1 MAEVEP
7 RAGHRPGGASQG
19 AAGEPGAEPVSR
31 GSRDADRPAGL
42 AGDLARA
49 FAGPGGTRASRPR
62 AAADPGPYGEQPYG
76 EQPYAEHPSGAH
88 AAVEAPAGADLAVA
102 GAVAVPAGGVAGPRE
117 HGPDGVGPELG
128 QLGERPAVA
137 DPDATAAALGGRLAP
152 DTTSGGPD
160 GAGFGEPPF
169 GRPRPTPRP
178 TPAARRPQPAAPTAR
193 PEPGLDPADHSAVQ
207 LPPSPALLCD
217 ASGIVLHTNAA
228 LRRLAGSADPTGMKL
243 PQLLVGPDSDARLVR
258 ADRRLA
264 RVKVVRWPQPG
275 NRSVVLLT
283 AFPDATAAPSD
294 EAPALDLE
302 RATRS
307 GTWTFDLQAGTLTRS
322 EGLVELY
329 RSLGVRPDGVD
340 GPIEGEQ
347 VERVCRLLRRGP
359 DELSSPGRPAHSS
372 EIRPEGG
379 SVLSCRT
386 RIDRTPGGAPLR
398 LIGTVQDVTD
408 RRRAESRAQRS
419 GQRFAE
425 LVATITTGVAM
436 LDGRGRIVDANPAL
450 CRLLDADLET
460 LRGVPARSLSAEP
473 QSGDRDGLPDW
484 LRAPSDQE
492 STYRIDSLP
501 LLRADGTRV
510 DCEVVVNAAPSDDG
524 RPFWLLV
531 VTDVGERRRAADV
544 LREAHTVD
552 PLTRLPNRA
561 GLLELADRALAGPD
575 APRVAVVVGDVD
587 DFARVNTGLG
597 HADGDTLLVEL
608 AGRLQRDLPSLCT
621 AGRLAGDEFAVVCV
635 DVDTVGGPQALGAT
649 VAELLRGTVTVG
661 GRPVTLTASVGVA
674 TPDAV
679 PAGPHPPR
687 GDDLLRSAEITV
699 QQAKQRGRGTV
710 GIADRGTVG
719 PACRQLELEAELRAA
734 IESDALRL
742 EYQPVV
748 APDGT
753 VLSAEALLRWSHPVH
768 GEVSPGE
775 FLPVAQRS
783 GLQRDLDLWVL
794 RTATAE
800 AATWPRHGQ
809 RIAVAVN
816 LAGLL
821 PADPAFL
828 DEVTA
833 VVEGSGLGWDQ
844 LVLELVETSLVAL
857 PRPALDAM
865 SELVRRGVRF
875 AVDDFG
881 TGYSSLARLKELPAQ
896 TVKVDRAFVT
906 GVGTDP
912 ADFALAR
919 AVVEVARAMGR
930 ATVAE
935 GVETAEQ
942 FHVLRGL
949 GVNAFQGWLFARSL
963 RPDDLHR
970 VLRGGGLPTPAT
982 TGTPPGGTPG
992 AW

>member
-1 MAEVEP
+1 MAELDP
-7 RAGHRPGGASQG
+7 RTGHRPGGTPRGVYDDEPMGG
-19 AAGEPGAEPVSR
+19 AAGDPR
-31 GSRDADRPAGL
+31 RDVDRPTGI

-49 FAGPGGTRASRPR
+49 FAGPGGTAASRPR
-62 AAADPGPYGEQPYG
+62 PA
-76 EQPYAEHPSGAH
+76 PS
-88 AAVEAPAGADLAVA
+88 P
-102 GAVAVPAGGVAGPRE
+102 
-117 HGPDGVGPELG
+117 
-128 QLGERPAVA
+128 RPAE
-137 DPDATAAALGGRLAP
+137 
-152 DTTSGGPD
+152 
-160 GAGFGEPPF
+160 GEPL
-169 GRPRPTPRP
+169 
-178 TPAARRPQPAAPTAR
+178 AEALYAPTAGNAADVFDGAAPMTGAAPVPGAPEARADRAPSPVPR
-193 PEPGLDPADHSAVQ
+193 PAADELPQLPA

-217 ASGIVLHTNAA
+217 AAGTVLHTNAA

-264 RVKVVRWPQPG
+264 RVKVVRWPHPG
-275 NRSVVLLT
+275 DHTVVLLT
-283 AFPDATAAPSD
+283 AFPDAAPAASD

-329 RSLGVRPDGVD
+329 RVLGVRPDGPD

-347 VERVCRLLRRGP
+347 VERVCRMLRRGP
-359 DELSSPGRPAHSS
+359 EESSSAAHASHSS

-379 SVLSCRT
+379 AVLSCRT

-398 LIGTVQDVTD
+398 LIGTVQDVSD

-419 GQRFAE
+419 GQRFAD

-460 LRGVPARSLSAEP
+460 LRGVPARALSAEP
-473 QSGDRDGLPDW
+473 QRGDRGGLPDW
-484 LRAPSDQE
+484 LRDPSHPE
-492 STYRIDSLP
+492 PTYRIESLP

-544 LREAHTVD
+544 LREANTVD

-561 GLLELADRALAGPD
+561 GLLELADRLLSGPGAD
-575 APRVAVVVGDVD
+575 RVAVVCGDVD

-597 HADGDTLLVEL
+597 HDAGDTLLTEL
-608 AGRLQRDLPSLCT
+608 AGRLQRELPPLCT
-621 AGRLAGDEFAVVCV
+621 AARLSADEFAVVCA
-635 DVDTVGGPQALGAT
+635 DTDDVGGAATLAGT
-649 VAELLRGTVTVG
+649 VADLLRGSVTVA
-661 GRPVTLTASVGVA
+661 GRPVTLSASVGVA
-674 TPDAV
+674 TRDAV
-679 PAGPHPPR
+679 PEGPRAPR
-687 GDDLLRSAEITV
+687 GDDLLRSAEVAV
-699 QQAKQRGRGTV
+699 QQAKKRGRGTV
-710 GIADRGTVG
+710 VVADRGTVG
-719 PACRQLELEAELRAA
+719 PAQRQLELEAELRAA
-734 IESDALRL
+734 IESDELRL

-748 APDGT
+748 GPDGT

-775 FLPVAQRS
+775 FLPVAQRG

-794 RTATAE
+794 RTAAAE
-800 AATWPRHGQ
+800 AATWPRHG
-809 RIAVAVN
+809 RSIAVAVN

-821 PADPAFL
+821 PADPDFL
-828 DEVTA
+828 EEVSA
-833 VVEGSGLGWDQ
+833 IVDGAGLGWDQ

-982 TGTPPGGTPG
+982 TATPPGGTPG

>member
-1 MAEVEP
+1 MSEQES
-7 RAGHRPGGASQG
+7 RAGHRPGASVG
-19 AAGEPGAEPVSR
+19 DPAGGRAEQAPGAR
-31 GSRDADRPAGL
+31 RDRDRDPGL

-49 FAGPGGTRASRPR
+49 FAGPGGTPAGRARPGPDDEPLLDR
-62 AAADPGPYGEQPYG
+62 AEALNLAAA
-76 EQPYAEHPSGAH
+76 
-88 AAVEAPAGADLAVA
+88 
-102 GAVAVPAGGVAGPRE
+102 
-117 HGPDGVGPELG
+117 
-128 QLGERPAVA
+128 
-137 DPDATAAALGGRLAP
+137 PDAEI
-152 DTTSGGPD
+152 S

-169 GRPRPTPRP
+169 GSARRLPGAPRPAG
-178 TPAARRPQPAAPTAR
+178 PAPSVAEASPGPGTTGSGAAGAD
-193 PEPGLDPADHSAVQ
+193 GADHSAVQ
-207 LPPSPALLCD
+207 LPPSPAMVCD
-217 ASGIVLHTNAA
+217 AGGVVVHTNAA
-228 LRRLAGSADPTGMKL
+228 LRRLAGSADPTGMRL

-264 RVKVVRWPQPG
+264 RVKVVRWNQPG
-275 NRSVVLLT
+275 DRTVVLLT
-283 AFPDATAAPSD
+283 PFPDAAPAPSD

-329 RSLGVRPDGVD
+329 RALGVRPDGPD

-347 VERVCRLLRRGP
+347 VERVCRMLRRGP
-359 DELSSPGRPAHSS
+359 DAAPEPTTAHSS

-379 SVLSCRT
+379 AVLSCRT

-398 LIGTVQDVTD
+398 LIGTVQDVSD

-419 GQRFAE
+419 GQRFAD

-450 CRLLDADLET
+450 CQLLDADLET

-473 QSGDRDGLPDW
+473 QSDGRGGLPDW
-484 LRAPSDQE
+484 LRDPSHPE
-492 STYRIDSLP
+492 PTYRIESLP

-544 LREAHTVD
+544 LREADTVD

-561 GLLELADRALAGPD
+561 GLLELADRLLAGPD
-575 APRVAVVVGDVD
+575 ADRVAVVCGDVD

-597 HADGDTLLVEL
+597 HDAGDTLLVEL
-608 AGRLQRDLPSLCT
+608 AGRLQRELPYHCT
-621 AGRLAGDEFAVVCV
+621 AGRLSADEFAVVCA
-635 DVDTVGGPQALGAT
+635 DVDEIGGPQALAAV
-649 VAELLRGTVTVG
+649 VAGLLRGDVTVA
-661 GRPVTLTASVGVA
+661 GRPITLTASVGVA
-674 TPDAV
+674 GRDAAV
-679 PAGPHPPR
+679 AGPQADARGPR
-687 GDDLLRSAEITV
+687 GDDLLRSAEV
-699 QQAKQRGRGTV
+699 AVREAKQRGRGTV
-710 GIADRGTVG
+710 AVADRGAVA
-719 PACRQLELEAELRAA
+719 PARRQLELEAELRAA
-734 IESDALRL
+734 IEGDALRL

-775 FLPVAQRS
+775 FLPVAQRG

-794 RTATAE
+794 RTAATE
-800 AATWPRHGQ
+800 AATWPRAGQ
-809 RIAVAVN
+809 AVAVAVN

-821 PADPAFL
+821 PADPSFL
-828 DEVTA
+828 ADVTA
-833 VVEGSGLGWDQ
+833 IVEGAGLPWNQ

-865 SELVRRGVRF
+865 SELVHRGVRF

-930 ATVAE
+930 KTVAE

-949 GVNAFQGWLFARSL
+949 GVDAFQGWLFARSL

-982 TGTPPGGTPG
+982 SATPPDGTPG

>member
-1 MAEVEP
+1 MGEIEPAGHRQGGASRGVFDDPEAERGEHPQGHTEAPADTVAARERIDAAH
-7 RAGHRPGGASQG
+7 RAGHL
-19 AAGEPGAEPVSR
+19 
-31 GSRDADRPAGL
+31 AD
-42 AGDLARA
+42 DLARA
-49 FAGPGGTRASRPR
+49 FAGPGGTKGTRPR
-62 AAADPGPYGEQPYG
+62 PSPVARTAGAATAGPGLPDAPAAPDTVREDPIDRRL
-76 EQPYAEHPSGAH
+76 AH
-88 AAVEAPAGADLAVA
+88 AP
-102 GAVAVPAGGVAGPRE
+102 
-117 HGPDGVGPELG
+117 
-128 QLGERPAVA
+128 A
-137 DPDATAAALGGRLAP
+137 DPDPAGPGTIGPGAPTEAAGRHA
-152 DTTSGGPD
+152 GPESTED
-160 GAGFGEPPF
+160 
-169 GRPRPTPRP
+169 TPR
-178 TPAARRPQPAAPTAR
+178 
-193 PEPGLDPADHSAVQ
+193 ADHFAVQ
-207 LPPSPALLCD
+207 LPPSPALVCD
-217 ASGIVLHTNAA
+217 SSGIVLHTNAA

-264 RVKVVRWPQPG
+264 RVRVVRWPQG
-275 NRSVVLLT
+275 ERTVVLLT
-283 AFPDATAAPSD
+283 AFPDAAPAPSD

-329 RSLGVRPDGVD
+329 KGLGVRPDGPD

-347 VERVCRLLRRGP
+347 VERVCRMLRRGP
-359 DELSSPGRPAHSS
+359 GEVSDEALSAVQAAHAS
-372 EIRPEGG
+372 EIRPGTG
-379 SVLSCRT
+379 TPGAPGPVLSCRT

-398 LIGTVQDVTD
+398 LIGTVQDVSD

-419 GQRFAE
+419 GQRFAD

-450 CRLLDADLET
+450 CQLLDADLEV
-460 LRGVPARSLSAEP
+460 LRGVPARALSAEP
-473 QSGDRDGLPDW
+473 QSNTKGGLPDW
-484 LRAPSDQE
+484 LRDPSHPE
-492 STYRIDSLP
+492 PTYRIESLP

-544 LREAHTVD
+544 LREANSVD

-561 GLLELADRALAGPD
+561 GLLEHADRLLAGAD
-575 APRVAVVVGDVD
+575 SRRVAVVCGDVD

-597 HADGDTLLVEL
+597 HEAGDTLLVEL
-608 AGRLQRDLPSLCT
+608 AARLQRELPHGCV
-621 AGRLAGDEFAVVCV
+621 AGRLSADEFAVVCA
-635 DVDTVGGPQALGAT
+635 DVTEVGGPQMLAAT
-649 VAELLRGTVTVG
+649 VADLLRGSVTVAG
-661 GRPVTLTASVGVA
+661 SPVTLTASVGVA
-674 TPDAV
+674 TPESV
-679 PAGPHPPR
+679 PTHAPR
-687 GDDLLRSAEITV
+687 GDDLLRSAEV
-699 QQAKQRGRGTV
+699 AMHQAKQRGRGV
-710 GIADRGTVG
+710 VAVADSGTVG
-719 PACRQLELEAELRAA
+719 PAQRQLELEAELRAA
-734 IESDALRL
+734 IAADALRL

-748 APDGT
+748 GPDGT

-768 GEVSPGE
+768 GEISPGE

-783 GLQRDLDLWVL
+783 GLQRELDLWVL
-794 RTATAE
+794 RTAAAE
-800 AATWPRHGQ
+800 AATWPQHGQ

-833 VVEGSGLGWDQ
+833 VVDGSGLGWDQ

-857 PRPALDAM
+857 PAPALAAM
-865 SELVRRGVRF
+865 SELVHRGVRF

-919 AVVEVARAMGR
+919 AVVEVAKAMGR

-963 RPDDLHR
+963 RPEDLHR
-970 VLRGGGLPTPAT
+970 VLRGGGLPTPAAT
-982 TGTPPGGTPG
+982 VTPAGGAPEV
-992 AW
+992 W

>member
-1 MAEVEP
+1 MAELEP
-7 RAGHRPGGASQG
+7 RTGDRPGGASRG
-19 AAGEPGAEPVSR
+19 MSDGPGDRTVLGMR
-31 GSRDADRPAGL
+31 RDADRPTGL
-42 AGDLARA
+42 AGDLARV
-49 FAGPGGTRASRPR
+49 FGGPGGAPDHDPRPAPGPRTAGAPR
-62 AAADPGPYGEQPYG
+62 AAEPPGADVPFGAQPSSGADTPIGADAAFGTETPFGGGAPVGTEAPIAELPHAANSAADP
-76 EQPYAEHPSGAH
+76 
-88 AAVEAPAGADLAVA
+88 
-102 GAVAVPAGGVAGPRE
+102 
-117 HGPDGVGPELG
+117 
-128 QLGERPAVA
+128 
-137 DPDATAAALGGRLAP
+137 ATAFGGDPAHGLGDVTDRGF
-152 DTTSGGPD
+152 GGP
-160 GAGFGEPPF
+160 A
-169 GRPRPTPRP
+169 
-178 TPAARRPQPAAPTAR
+178 PQPDLT
-193 PEPGLDPADHSAVQ
+193 DHSAVQ

-217 ASGIVLHTNAA
+217 AAGVVLHTNAA

-275 NRSVVLLT
+275 ERTVVLLT
-283 AFPDATAAPSD
+283 AFPDAAPAASD
-294 EAPALDLE
+294 DAPALDLE

-329 RSLGVRPDGVD
+329 RTLGVRPDGPD

-347 VERVCRLLRRGP
+347 VERVCRMLRRGP
-359 DELSSPGRPAHSS
+359 EQSPSAARAAHAS

-398 LIGTVQDVTD
+398 LIGTIQDVSD

-419 GQRFAE
+419 GQRFAD

-436 LDGRGRIVDANPAL
+436 LDGRGRVVDANPAL
-450 CRLLDADLET
+450 CQLLDADLEM
-460 LRGVPARSLSAEP
+460 LRGVPARSLSADLHTSTTRPAER
-473 QSGDRDGLPDW
+473 GGLPDW
-484 LRAPSDQE
+484 LRDPSHPE
-492 STYRIDSLP
+492 PTYRIESLP

-544 LREAHTVD
+544 LREANTVD

-561 GLLELADRALAGPD
+561 GLLEVADRLLAGPD
-575 APRVAVVVGDVD
+575 ADRVAVVCGDVD

-597 HADGDTLLVEL
+597 HEAGDTLLAEV
-608 AGRLQRDLPSLCT
+608 AGRLQRELPHGCT
-621 AGRLAGDEFAVVCV
+621 AGRLSADEFAVVCA
-635 DVDTVGGPQALGAT
+635 DVGEAGGLERFAAT
-649 VAELLRGTVTVG
+649 VAELMCGTVTVT
-661 GRPVTLTASVGVA
+661 GRPVALTASVGVA
-674 TPDAV
+674 TREAV
-679 PAGPHPPR
+679 PAGPRPAR
-687 GDDLLRSAEITV
+687 GDDLLRSAEVAV

-710 GIADRGTVG
+710 AVADQSTVG
-719 PACRQLELEAELRAA
+719 PVQRQLELEAELRAA

-748 APDGT
+748 GPDGT

-794 RTATAE
+794 RTAAAE

-833 VVEGSGLGWDQ
+833 VVEGAGLGWDQ

-857 PRPALDAM
+857 PQPALDAM

-930 ATVAE
+930 STVAE

-982 TGTPPGGTPG
+982 AATPPGGTPH

>member
-1 MAEVEP
+1 M
-7 RAGHRPGGASQG
+7 
-19 AAGEPGAEPVSR
+19 AGEPGAGGAEDGR
-31 GSRDADRPAGL
+31 RDADRPAEL

-49 FAGPGGTRASRPR
+49 FAGPGGTPASRPPS
-62 AAADPGPYGEQPYG
+62 PGPR
-76 EQPYAEHPSGAH
+76 
-88 AAVEAPAGADLAVA
+88 AVEAGAM
-102 GAVAVPAGGVAGPRE
+102 AGPR
-117 HGPDGVGPELG
+117 VV
-128 QLGERPAVA
+128 QPAA
-137 DPDATAAALGGRLAP
+137 DALGGGPALGAGPPSGTGAP
-152 DTTSGGPD
+152 GDGSPGSGPGSGEPMPD
-160 GAGFGEPPF
+160 GAGRVPSPHPPVAAQAFGQE
-169 GRPRPTPRP
+169 G
-178 TPAARRPQPAAPTAR
+178 A
-193 PEPGLDPADHSAVQ
+193 DPAEQLDLTDHSAVQ

-217 ASGIVLHTNAA
+217 GSGIVLHTNAA

-243 PQLLVGPDSDARLVR
+243 RQLLVGPDSDARLVR

-264 RVKVVRWPQPG
+264 RVKVVRWPQAG
-275 NRSVVLLT
+275 DRTVVLLT
-283 AFPDATAAPSD
+283 AFPDAAPAASD

-329 RSLGVRPDGVD
+329 RTLGVRPDGPD

-347 VERVCRLLRRGP
+347 VERVCRMLRRGP
-359 DELSSPGRPAHSS
+359 DDSPSPVRGGHSS

-386 RIDRTPGGAPLR
+386 RVDRTPGGAPLR
-398 LIGTVQDVTD
+398 LIGTVQDVSD

-419 GQRFAE
+419 GQRFAD

-450 CRLLDADLET
+450 CQLLDADLEI
-460 LRGVPARSLSAEP
+460 LRGVPARSLSAEK
-473 QSGDRDGLPDW
+473 QSGERSGLPDW
-484 LRAPSDQE
+484 LRDPSHPE
-492 STYRIDSLP
+492 PTYRIEQLP

-544 LREAHTVD
+544 LREANTVD

-561 GLLELADRALAGPD
+561 GLLEIADRLLAGPD
-575 APRVAVVVGDVD
+575 AERVAVVSGDVD

-597 HADGDTLLVEL
+597 HEAGDALLVEL
-608 AGRLQRDLPSLCT
+608 AARLQRELPPLCT
-621 AGRLAGDEFAVVCV
+621 AGRLSADEFAVVCA
-635 DVDTVGGPQALGAT
+635 DVGDAGGPQALAAT
-649 VAELLRGTVTVG
+649 VAELMRGTVTVA
-661 GRPVTLTASVGVA
+661 GRPATLTASVGVA
-674 TPDAV
+674 TRDGV
-679 PAGPHPPR
+679 PAGPRPPR
-687 GDDLLRSAEITV
+687 GDDLLRSAEVAV

-710 GIADRGTVG
+710 AVADRGTVG
-719 PACRQLELEAELRAA
+719 PVQRQLELEAELRAA
-734 IESDALRL
+734 IETDALRL

-748 APDGT
+748 GPDGT

-775 FLPVAQRS
+775 FLPVAQRG

-794 RTATAE
+794 RTAAAE

-828 DEVTA
+828 DEVAA
-833 VVEGSGLGWDQ
+833 VVDATGLGWDQ

-930 ATVAE
+930 TTVAE

-982 TGTPPGGTPG
+982 TATPAGGTPG
-992 AW
+992 DW

>member
-1 MAEVEP
+1 MGEQEP
-7 RAGHRPGGASQG
+7 RAGGHPDGAARGVFDDPRAGRVPGPGVQDVHRPGGF
-19 AAGEPGAEPVSR
+19 
-31 GSRDADRPAGL
+31 
-42 AGDLARA
+42 AGDLQRA
-49 FAGPGGTRASRPR
+49 FGPGAGQRLPAP
-62 AAADPGPYGEQPYG
+62 E
-76 EQPYAEHPSGAH
+76 AEL
-88 AAVEAPAGADLAVA
+88 AGS
-102 GAVAVPAGGVAGPRE
+102 GVAGPALGEPSLGHRPGPVVSGPAVSGPAG
-117 HGPDGVGPELG
+117 HAPVPDG
-128 QLGERPAVA
+128 
-137 DPDATAAALGGRLAP
+137 
-152 DTTSGGPD
+152 
-160 GAGFGEPPF
+160 GAGDAPH
-169 GRPRPTPRP
+169 
-178 TPAARRPQPAAPTAR
+178 AA
-193 PEPGLDPADHSAVQ
+193 HSDVP
-207 LPPSPALLCD
+207 LPPSPALVCD
-217 ASGIVLHTNAA
+217 AGGTVLHTNAA

-264 RVKVVRWPQPG
+264 RVKAVRWPQGPDHT
-275 NRSVVLLT
+275 VVLLT
-283 AFPDATAAPSD
+283 PFPDAAPAASD

-329 RSLGVRPDGVD
+329 RSMDVRPDGPD
-340 GPIEGEQ
+340 GPIEGDQ
-347 VERVCRLLRRGP
+347 VERVCRMLRRGP
-359 DELSSPGRPAHSS
+359 DAPREAPTGPAAKAAHLS

-379 SVLSCRT
+379 AVLSCRT

-419 GQRFAE
+419 GQRFAD

-436 LDGRGRIVDANPAL
+436 LDGRGRVVDANPAL
-450 CRLLDADLET
+450 CALLDADLEM
-460 LRGVPARSLSAEP
+460 LRGVPARSLTADQP
-473 QSGDRDGLPDW
+473 RGGGLPDW
-484 LRAPSDQE
+484 LRDPSHPE
-492 STYRIDSLP
+492 PTYRIDNLP

-531 VTDVGERRRAADV
+531 VTDVDEQRRAADV
-544 LREAHTVD
+544 LREAGTVD

-561 GLLELADRALAGPD
+561 GLLELSDRLLSGPD
-575 APRVAVVVGDVD
+575 ADRVAVVCGDVD

-597 HADGDTLLVEL
+597 HEAGDTLLTEL
-608 AGRLQRDLPSLCT
+608 AGRLQRELPVGCT
-621 AGRLAGDEFAVVCV
+621 AGRLSADEFGVVCA
-635 DVDTVGGPQALGAT
+635 DVAGAGGPQALAGA
-649 VAELLRGTVTVG
+649 VADLLRGTVTVT
-661 GRPVTLTASVGVA
+661 GRPVTLTASIGVA
-674 TPDAV
+674 TREAV
-679 PAGPHPPR
+679 PAGPHAPR
-687 GDDLLRSAEITV
+687 GDDLLRSAEV
-699 QQAKQRGRGTV
+699 AVRQAKQRGRGTV
-710 GIADRGTVG
+710 AVADRGTVG

-734 IESDALRL
+734 IEADALRL
-742 EYQPVV
+742 EYQPVIG
-748 APDGT
+748 PDGT

-794 RTATAE
+794 RTAAAE
-800 AATWPRHGQ
+800 AATWPQHGR

-821 PADPAFL
+821 PSDPEFL
-828 DEVTA
+828 SEVSA
-833 VVEGSGLGWDQ
+833 VVEGAGLGWDQ

-930 ATVAE
+930 TTVAE

-970 VLRGGGLPTPAT
+970 VLRGGGLATPAT
-982 TGTPPGGTPG
+982 SATPPGGVPG